1 MAMRAVNDA
10 PREPANLQFQ
20 VSGSTVVLTWSP
32 SATGDAVDTYVIE
45 AGTATGLSNIIT
57 FATGG
62 RATTLTVTNVPN
74 GTYLVRVRA
83 RNAEGNSGPS
93 NEVTIVVGSCPAPD
107 APAGLTAMASGNTAT
122 LSWDTVAGALSFIIE
137 AGSAPGAANLV
148 AFDTGSTATS
158 FTGNAPNGA
167 YYLRVR
173 VRTVCGTSAASNE
186 AVLTVGGTAPPPV
199 NLSGRWTQTRPRSCQ
214 QLPCGQTTVDFTH
227 SGTSLT
233 GTILGFPASF
243 KLTHT
248 GTSGTT
254 LTFGGTFVITF
265 PGGCSPA
272 TFSSAMTVDTVANT
286 MNGSFTGRN
295 TDCLTETNVF
305 TLTKQ

>member
-1 MAMRAVNDA
+1 MRAVNDA
-10 PREPANLQFQ
+10 PGEPANLQFQ
-20 VSGSTVVLTWSP
+20 VSGSTVILTWSP
-32 SATGDAVDTYVIE
+32 PATADAVDTYVLE

-83 RNAEGNSGPS
+83 RNAEGTSGPS

-107 APAGLTAMASGNTAT
+107 APSGLTAMASGNTAT
-122 LSWDTVAGALSFIIE
+122 LSWHTVAGALSFIIE
-137 AGSAPGAANLV
+137 AGGAPGAANLV

-158 FTGNAPNGA
+158 FTGHAPNGA

-186 AVLTVGGTAPPPV
+186 AVLTVGGTAPPRV
-199 NLSGRWTQTRPRSCQ
+199 NLSGRWTQTRPPPPCQ
-214 QLPCGQTTVDFTH
+214 PLPCGQTTVDFTH

-233 GTILGFPASF
+233 GTIVGFPASF
-243 KLTHT
+243 NLTHT

-265 PGGCSPA
+265 PGPCSPA

-286 MNGSFTGRN
+286 MSGSFTGRN

-305 TLTKQ
+305 NLRKQ